1 MKSLFRFI
9 QFVAQFIT
17 LGLALAFIISLFSPT
32 LVEGLRARLNPTST
46 AQEQTVSFGPGPAPS
61 DTNASRTKPAS
72 QGLPSSSIFTPGREG
87 SSDNITYSYS
97 KAVDRAAPAVVS
109 IQADKRELR
118 KQMWVPKDPYWRAR
132 IAGIPVENVVQ
143 TQSLGSGVIFNSD
156 GYVVTS
162 NHVIEGAEGISAIL
176 GDGRTAKAKLVGK
189 DSETDLA
196 VLKLDLLQLPIIP
209 VADRVPDVGD
219 VVLAI
224 GNPFGLNNT
233 VTMGIISARG
243 RPIDRSQQP
252 DQTSYEDFIQTDAAI
267 NQGNSGGALVNALG
281 ELVGI
286 NSDVFTLDGRGG
298 NIGIGFAVPVTTAKY
313 VLNQIV
319 AHGHVIRG
327 WMGVNYA
334 DSTPDPNGTAQRQQR
349 GVLVRSVAPETPAA
363 KAGLQAGDRLVEFND
378 RPIASQFDLH
388 ARESELQPGTN
399 VHLSG
404 MRDGKPFSLNL
415 TLQEKPQIDSSPPI
429 GAAVVPT
436 G

>member
-1 MKSLFRFI
+1 MKSLFRFV

-32 LVEGLRARLNPTST
+32 LVDGLRARFIAAPATE
-46 AQEQTVSFGPGPAPS
+46 EQTVGFGPGPAP
-61 DTNASRTKPAS
+61 NGPAATRKS
-72 QGLPSSSIFTPGREG
+72 NGQELPSSSIFLPEHER
-87 SSDNITYSYS
+87 SADNITYSYS

-118 KQMWVPKDPYWRAR
+118 KQMWVPKDPYLRAR
-132 IAGIPVENVVQ
+132 IPGIPVENLVQ
-143 TQSLGSGVIFNSD
+143 TQSLGSGVIFNSE

-176 GDGRTAKAKLVGK
+176 GDGRTAKANLVGK
-189 DSETDLA
+189 DLETDLA
-196 VLKLDLLQLPIIP
+196 VLKLTINHLPIIP
-209 VADRVPDVGD
+209 IADRVPDVGD

-252 DQTSYEDFIQTDAAI
+252 DKTSYEDFIQTDAAI

-298 NIGIGFAVPVTTAKY
+298 NIGIGFAVPVNTAKS

-327 WMGVNYA
+327 WMGANYA
-334 DSTPDPNGTAQRQQR
+334 DSLADPNGPVQPKQR
-349 GVLVRSVAPETPAA
+349 GVVVRSVVPETPAA
-363 KAGLQAGDRLVEFND
+363 KAGMQAGDRLLEFGD
-378 RPIASQFDLH
+378 RPITSQFDLH
-388 ARESELQPGTN
+388 TRESELPPGAK
-399 VHLSG
+399 VHLTG
-404 MRDGKPFSLNL
+404 MRDGKPFKIDIE
-415 TLQEKPQIDSSPPI
+415 LQEKPQPEAV
-429 GAAVVPT
+429 AATAVAAPT